1 LHSLLQIGE
10 LHTQKFPI
18 WNCPQYTQHTSHFP
32 YLSCSCLTPLTA
44 SCWKP
49 AAAASNLF
57 SSSSSL
63 SSWLD
68 SRIEMTQE
76 PKLAS
81 CYNLTPTMT
90 PNNISPPEADP
101 PWLGYSKQFPRAP
114 QPASIQN
121 APKRNSL
128 SSSRNWSGGKTRS
141 THHHHQS
148 NKVLQFRQKNTKC
161 CVETKECG
169 YNSNQR
175 WQIDKKKKKKI
186 CEHVEEIQSFPDPF
200 SGNGR
205 ASERASVVAGM
216 APCYPIHTWYLR
228 TLPFEVSSSISRSWL
243 GFSR

>member
-1 LHSLLQIGE
+1 MALLQKLHSRWHASQTRTNNCHLQLGSIVRLRIWWKKALGCCTPQTRPYRQKNQKTFNHLKTLNLQTDNSTTSCGVDGFSTLFCKNQAIGFLQSLLQNGE
-10 LHTQKFPI
+10 LQTQKFPI

-63 SSWLD
+63 NSWLD
-68 SRIEMTQE
+68 SRIERTQE

-101 PWLGYSKQFPRAP
+101 PWLAYSKQFPRAP

-121 APKRNSL
+121 APKRKSL
-128 SSSRNWSGGKTRS
+128 SSSRNWSG
-141 THHHHQS
+141 
-148 NKVLQFRQKNTKC
+148 
-161 CVETKECG
+161 
-169 YNSNQR
+169 
-175 WQIDKKKKKKI
+175 
-186 CEHVEEIQSFPDPF
+186 
-200 SGNGR
+200 
-205 ASERASVVAGM
+205 
-216 APCYPIHTWYLR
+216 
-228 TLPFEVSSSISRSWL
+228 
-243 GFSR
+243 